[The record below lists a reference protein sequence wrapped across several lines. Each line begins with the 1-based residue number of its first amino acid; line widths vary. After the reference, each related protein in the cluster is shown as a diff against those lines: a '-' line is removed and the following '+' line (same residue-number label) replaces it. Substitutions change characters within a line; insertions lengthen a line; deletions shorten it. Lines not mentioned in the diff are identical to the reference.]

1 MSSKKRQWL
10 SLSFYRPSWSSAKM
24 LLADPSFIG
33 KLIEFV
39 PDSITD
45 AQLKKLTPYINNPE
59 FVPERVAFVSMVNI

>member
-1 MSSKKRQWL
+1 
-10 SLSFYRPSWSSAKM
+10 M

>member
-1 MSSKKRQWL
+1 
-10 SLSFYRPSWSSAKM
+10 M

-39 PDSITD
+39 PDSITN

-59 FVPERVAFVSMVNI
+59 FVPERVACVSMVNI